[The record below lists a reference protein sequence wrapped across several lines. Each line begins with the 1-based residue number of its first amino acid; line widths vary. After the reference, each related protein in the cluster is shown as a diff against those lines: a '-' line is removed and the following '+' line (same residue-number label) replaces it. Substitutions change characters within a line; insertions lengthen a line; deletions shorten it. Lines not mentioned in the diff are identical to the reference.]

1 MKTSYI
7 KGLVIFL
14 LLLALVDCQ
23 KNTKPIVVGEEVEVT
38 TETIGIEG
46 GTITV
51 SKPGDPLDGFKIEV
65 PAGAYQEEK
74 TFKISYRPIVQ
85 HQLGNKFNPITPMI
99 YVENG
104 GDIAEHLM
112 TVTIPA
118 NISEGYFAMAFYY
131 DETTGKLN
139 GLPLIDETPTSL
151 TIMTTHFSPIAT
163 TEIDEELLKDPV
175 DSKFKH
181 GVDDWQFVNYGSVVE
196 PRGHCSGQCLS
207 ALYYYYQKSIPDEN
221 NKRKPDLY
229 GLYDNDGNPDFKT
242 PDFQWDD
249 ELAYKLCSMIHKKV
263 NWDNMH
269 YWGDLQKKYTHKWTF
284 LSFAYSLALVELGLD
299 DAPPFMG
306 ISRTLNKGTKQ
317 EKFEG
322 HALIVYKKSE
332 RKKLAD
338 GSEVCILSVSD
349 PNCPKQHG
357 TECKKEIIYDIGQD
371 KFRPYEFGIDDK
383 GNKILYDEICYFETY
398 SLIKKKEMEKFWSQ
412 VKDKSIGKGDFP
424 EYSLTVV
431 EADTE
436 MSLYDGFKTSSGSIT
451 IKLCDISEEPFLFQQ
466 RLVIYKATI
475 NNKTGTVQEIDTY
488 DLTNDD
494 DDCLRATIEGLQEG
508 DNIIGFLV
516 QDKYK
521 PDPLNK
527 PDEIDWKFVG
537 FDWLHIIRE
546 KDQTGGDLSQLT
558 RCNIEVF
565 NVVSSCQ
572 DTDGN
577 NFEDITEPA
586 CHAEEGS
593 FSGNTFNATYD
604 IKSYSGHGYRK
615 GTMTVVLDIDPS
627 SNEILGVKSFS
638 CEETVYANEEA
649 NVISHI
655 SGKNVPLL
663 WDWSP
668 RQKEFEGQDE
678 TVCESIT
685 SLERIRRSY
694 DADNKE
700 MVGRNVH
707 G

>member
-1 MKTSYI
+1 
-7 KGLVIFL
+7 
-14 LLLALVDCQ
+14 
-23 KNTKPIVVGEEVEVT
+23 
-38 TETIGIEG
+38 
-46 GTITV
+46 
-51 SKPGDPLDGFKIEV
+51 
-65 PAGAYQEEK
+65 
-74 TFKISYRPIVQ
+74 
-85 HQLGNKFNPITPMI
+85 MI

-104 GDIAEHLM
+104 GDIAEHMM

-151 TIMTTHFSPIAT
+151 TIMTTHFSPVAT

-221 NKRKPDLY
+221 NKKKPDLY

-269 YWGDLQKKYTHKWTF
+269 YWRDLQKKYTHKWTF

-299 DAPPFMG
+299 DTPPFMG
-306 ISRTLNKGTKQ
+306 ISRTLNKGTKD

-349 PNCPKQHG
+349 PNCPKQQG

-383 GNKILYDEICYFETY
+383 GNKILYDEICYFEKY
-398 SLIKKKEMEKFWSQ
+398 SLIKKKEMKNFWSQ

-546 KDQTGGDLSQLT
+546 KGGPLSDITGGGIDIKVGST
-558 RCNIEVF
+558 
-565 NVVSSCQ
+565 CQ
-572 DTDGN
+572 
-577 NFEDITEPA
+577 NFVEQPPREAIVWIWFYP
-586 CHAEEGS
+586 GS
-593 FSGNTFNATYD
+593 FSGNSFKVTWDTDDPIQYPGD
-604 IKSYSGHGYRK
+604 HSTGKIE
-615 GTMTVVLDIDPS
+615 VVLDIDPI
-627 SNEILGVKSFS
+627 SNEIKGVKTFS
-638 CEETVYANEEA
+638 AEETLTNDMQKYGIHVTKT
-649 NVISHI
+649 SI
-655 SGKNVPLL
+655 SGHNVPLSE
-663 WDWSP
+663 DFFSP
-668 RQKEFEGQDE
+668 DRHFVTFELQGEQACSSISFVEWEKKRIDPENGEE
-678 TVCESIT
+678 TFFEKCSGAICLDNGEITCKISIGF
-685 SLERIRRSY
+685 SS
-694 DADNKE
+694 
-700 MVGRNVH
+700 
-707 G
+707 